1 MEMLY
6 TLHNRVEEP
15 LVHLLLTIH
24 NGVCDVAKW
33 AVGHKG
39 VLNLFLIE
47 FRKVLPVTGQ
57 LRKLRLDASGAIA
70 PSSVGF
76 SCKIGTDI

>member
-1 MEMLY
+1 MSNIYNEDLIPRVSI
-6 TLHNRVEEP
+6 LFSKKHSGGSNAILCRSSFHNRVEEP

-39 VLNLFLIE
+39 VLN
-47 FRKVLPVTGQ
+47 PQ
-57 LRKLRLDASGAIA
+57 
-70 PSSVGF
+70 
-76 SCKIGTDI
+76 